1 MKKKWIRGLAAAAV
15 SLFAAFGI
23 PEAVQAAEP
32 ETALEGIYV
41 ENISVGGMT
50 EEEIT
55 QAVNAKV
62 EELKNSTIQL
72 NAGNQS
78 IQVTAGDLGL
88 TYTNTD
94 IACQALFAGQRG
106 NVLERFRVQRHLEE
120 TGPEVLELQFSV
132 DAEAVRSVIENQAAA
147 MNTEAVD
154 ASLTLEDGSFVVHE
168 GQDGYVINADASVEK
183 VVNYMSE
190 EWHGGNGGVVLVT
203 DVDEAQGDT
212 EQLALVHD
220 TLGSSSTDYSSSNS
234 NRKQNVRRGAE
245 LINGTVL
252 YPGEEFSVEEAVVP
266 FDEENG
272 YAPAASYEMGNVVET
287 YGGGICQV
295 STTLYLA
302 VLRAEL
308 EVTERSNHSMIVN
321 YVKPS
326 MDAAIAEGYKDFRFV
341 NNTDAPIY
349 IMGYADGSEIGFIIY
364 GHETRD
370 PNRTVTYESETLT
383 TTESTTEL
391 VEDSSASYGS
401 VTQKSSGHT
410 GYTARLWK
418 VVTVN
423 GEETREQVNSS
434 TYNMTPDT
442 YAVGTNTDDSAA
454 LSAMRSAI
462 ESNDLSKV
470 DAAASAYPGGQSPQ
484 TTPQSTAAPTQTAGS
499 GEDTSD
505 DSGETGNTD
514 ANSGNSTNNAG
525 STGGTDS
532 TGTQGG
538 SDASSQGSGASGG
551 DGSQGTS
558 EQTTSGQDSSTSGEG
573 SGT

>member
-15 SLFAAFGI
+15 SLFAVFGI

-50 EEEIT
+50 EEEII

-62 EELKNSTIQL
+62 EELKNCTIQL

-78 IQVTAGDLGL
+78 IQTTAGELGL

-132 DAEAVRSVIENQAAA
+132 DAEAVRSVIENQAGA

-154 ASLTLEDGSFVVHE
+154 ASLTLENGSFVVHE
-168 GQDGYVINADASVEK
+168 GQDGYVINTDASVEK
-183 VVNYMSE
+183 IVNYMSE

-212 EQLALVHD
+212 EQLALVQD
-220 TLGSSSTDYSSSNS
+220 ALGSSSTDYSSSNS
-234 NRKQNVRRGAE
+234 NRKQNVQRGAE
-245 LINGTVL
+245 LINGTIL
-252 YPGEEFSVEEAVVP
+252 YPGEEFSVEDAVVP
-266 FDEENG
+266 FSEENG

-434 TYNMTPDT
+434 TYNMTPNT
-442 YAVGTNTDDSAA
+442 YAVGTNTDDAEA
-454 LSAMRSAI
+454 LAAMRSAI
-462 ESNDLSKV
+462 EYNDLSKV
-470 DAAASAYPGGQSPQ
+470 SAAAAAYPGGQSQQ
-484 TTPQSTAAPTQTAGS
+484 TSTQPTTMPSADS
-499 GEDTSD
+499 GNDTS
-505 DSGETGNTD
+505 
-514 ANSGNSTNNAG
+514 ANSNGTDSTDNTGSTNNTNNA
-525 STGGTDS
+525 DS
-532 TGTQGG
+532 TGTQSG
-538 SDASSQGSGASGG
+538 SAQESSASGG
-551 DGSQGTS
+551 DSTQDTS
-558 EQTTSGQDSSTSGEG
+558 EQTTSGQGGGDSGEG
-573 SGT
+573 GGT

>member
-15 SLFAAFGI
+15 GLFAAFGI

-32 ETALEGIYV
+32 KTALEGIYV

-190 EWHGGNGGVVLVT
+190 EWHGGNGGAVLVT

-245 LINGTVL
+245 LINGTIL

-484 TTPQSTAAPTQTAGS
+484 TTPQPTAAPTQAAGS

-514 ANSGNSTNNAG
+514 ANSGNSTNDAG
-525 STGGTDS
+525 STGA
-532 TGTQGG
+532 QGG

>member
-15 SLFAAFGI
+15 SLFAVFGI

-50 EEEIT
+50 EEEII

-62 EELKNSTIQL
+62 EELKNCTIQL

-78 IQVTAGDLGL
+78 IQTTAGELGL

-132 DAEAVRSVIENQAAA
+132 DAEAVRSVIENQAGA

-154 ASLTLEDGSFVVHE
+154 ASLTLENGSFVVHE
-168 GQDGYVINADASVEK
+168 GQDGYVINTDASVEK
-183 VVNYMSE
+183 IVNYMSE

-212 EQLALVHD
+212 EQLALVQD
-220 TLGSSSTDYSSSNS
+220 ALGSSSTDYSSSNS
-234 NRKQNVRRGAE
+234 NRKQNVQRGAE
-245 LINGTVL
+245 LINGTIL
-252 YPGEEFSVEEAVVP
+252 YPGEEFSVEDAVVP
-266 FDEENG
+266 FSEENG

-434 TYNMTPDT
+434 TYNMTPNT
-442 YAVGTNTDDSAA
+442 YAVGTNTDDAEA
-454 LSAMRSAI
+454 LAAMRSAI

-470 DAAASAYPGGQSPQ
+470 SAAAAAYPGGQSQQ
-484 TTPQSTAAPTQTAGS
+484 TSTQPTTMPSADS
-499 GEDTSD
+499 GNDTS
-505 DSGETGNTD
+505 
-514 ANSGNSTNNAG
+514 ANSNGTDSTDNTGSTNNTNNA
-525 STGGTDS
+525 DS
-532 TGTQGG
+532 TGTQSG
-538 SDASSQGSGASGG
+538 SAQESSASGG
-551 DGSQGTS
+551 DSTQDTS
-558 EQTTSGQDSSTSGEG
+558 EQTTSGQGGGDSGEG
-573 SGT
+573 GGT

>member
-32 ETALEGIYV
+32 KTALEGIYV

-62 EELKNSTIQL
+62 EELKNSAIQL

-183 VVNYMSE
+183 FVNYMSE

>member
-32 ETALEGIYV
+32 KTALEGIYV

>member
-23 PEAVQAAEP
+23 PETVQAAEP

-62 EELKNSTIQL
+62 EELKNSAIQL

-106 NVLERFRVQRHLEE
+106 NVLERFRVQRYLEE

>member
-1 MKKKWIRGLAAAAV
+1 M
-15 SLFAAFGI
+15 
-23 PEAVQAAEP
+23 
-32 ETALEGIYV
+32 
-41 ENISVGGMT
+41 
-50 EEEIT
+50 
-55 QAVNAKV
+55 
-62 EELKNSTIQL
+62 
-72 NAGNQS
+72 
-78 IQVTAGDLGL
+78 
-88 TYTNTD
+88 
-94 IACQALFAGQRG
+94 
-106 NVLERFRVQRHLEE
+106 
-120 TGPEVLELQFSV
+120 
-132 DAEAVRSVIENQAAA
+132 
-147 MNTEAVD
+147 
-154 ASLTLEDGSFVVHE
+154 
-168 GQDGYVINADASVEK
+168 
-183 VVNYMSE
+183 
-190 EWHGGNGGVVLVT
+190 
-203 DVDEAQGDT
+203 
-212 EQLALVHD
+212 
-220 TLGSSSTDYSSSNS
+220 
-234 NRKQNVRRGAE
+234 
-245 LINGTVL
+245 
-252 YPGEEFSVEEAVVP
+252 EEAVVP

-484 TTPQSTAAPTQTAGS
+484 TTPQPTAAPTQAAGPVRTLLTIPARRAMQMPTA
-499 GEDTSD
+499 
-505 DSGETGNTD
+505 ETAQTMR
-514 ANSGNSTNNAG
+514 A
-525 STGGTDS
+525 STGA
-532 TGTQGG
+532 QGG